1 MFNPCKVLF
10 VYHDILGNSSCP
22 RAKHSDL
29 LWGGKSWQLCIP
41 PFSEG
46 HCITWQPCWDRSPLQ
61 KERLGQ
67 HLLRKKTC
75 IRCLGFQSF
84 TLKLTSPWSCANH
97 DKLCCYCESLIFD
110 QYVTSGHLTESF
122 FIFFQ
127 FFCLLK
133 IKLLC
138 KSLPFFFFFQRL
150 QRWWVIVSLFT
161 SAGISRQFSTW
172 FHIQSVLMFSLNP
185 NC

>member
-10 VYHDILGNSSCP
+10 VYHNILGNSSCP
-22 RAKHSDL
+22 KAKHSDL

-67 HLLRKKTC
+67 HPLRKKTC

-97 DKLCCYCESLIFD
+97 DKLCCYCESLI
-110 QYVTSGHLTESF
+110 LTNMWLTITLQNLFYFLSVF
-122 FIFFQ
+122 
-127 FFCLLK
+127 LLVK
-133 IKLLC
+133 DKTVVQ
-138 KSLPFFFFFQRL
+138 KFAFFFFSFFNACSGGGSLWACSRL
-150 QRWWVIVSLFT
+150 QAFPGNFPHDFT
-161 SAGISRQFSTW
+161 FS
-172 FHIQSVLMFSLNP
+172 Q
-185 NC
+185 C